1 MIKNIKMKMKMF
13 KVYNVLLFLLV
24 FSFGE
29 NLLSQKKEFKLFSPD
44 KRTEVIISIT
54 EKIQFSVK
62 YENRVLIS
70 PSPIAMQLENECIGH
85 NPVVIKNVLTQIN
98 SKVYPVVKIKEA
110 VVADNCNEVKL
121 HFKGD
126 YSVIFRAYNNGVAY
140 RFETR
145 KPGVIIVLSEKGE
158 YNFPDNYTCWWGTEK
173 SFQSNNQV
181 YYNYTS
187 LQQLGD
193 KDLASLPL
201 ILNPDKGPKVVVGE
215 TDLQDYPGL
224 WLTGANGL
232 TLNGTSAR
240 CVKAFDVL
248 SDRRLP
254 ITQRHDYI
262 AKTNGT
268 RSFPWRIF
276 AIAKNDGDLLLNQLS
291 YILASENQLTDYNW
305 IEPGKVAWDW
315 WNANNVLG
323 VDFRAGFNTETYK
336 YYIDFASKFGIR
348 YVMLD
353 EGWYVLGDMT
363 KIVPEINM
371 EELVAYGKQKGVD
384 LILWCVWKTLDDQID
399 VAFEQF
405 KNWGIK
411 GIKVDFMDRDDQW
424 MVNYYRRIAHKAAEN
439 KLMVDFHG
447 SFKPAGLHR
456 MYPNVMTYEG
466 VNGGEQYKWSMRQT
480 PEHNL
485 ITPFGRMMVGPMDYT
500 PGAMNNA
507 QEKDFKPI
515 FDTPMSMGT
524 RCHQLAMFV
533 AYESPLQML
542 CDSPTKY
549 YKELDCMKFLSDVPT
564 VWDKTIVLGASVS
577 NYLVV
582 ARQNGEKWYMA
593 AMTDWD
599 SREISIDLSFLPDG
613 EKFRMTIYSDGINAD
628 RDANDFKYEEIVV
641 DKHYKFLLKMAAGGG
656 MAAMLHPISN
666 L

>member
-1 MIKNIKMKMKMF
+1 MKTSKLH
-13 KVYNVLLFLLV
+13 KTLCGILLFCLGV
-24 FSFGE
+24 
-29 NLLSQKKEFKLFSPD
+29 NLSAQQKEFKLYSPD
-44 KRTEVIISIT
+44 KKTEVIISLT
-54 EKIQFSVK
+54 EKIQFAVR
-62 YENRVLIS
+62 YENRELVS
-70 PSPIAMQLENECIGH
+70 PSSIAMQLENEGIGH
-85 NPVVIKNVLTQIN
+85 NPTLIKSELNQIN
-98 SKVYPVVKIKEA
+98 SKVYPVVRIKEA
-110 VVADNCNEVKL
+110 VIADNCNEVKL

-126 YSVIFRAYNNGVAY
+126 YSVVFRAYNNGVAY
-140 RFETR
+140 CFETR
-145 KPGVIIVLSEKGE
+145 KPGEIVVLSEKGE

-173 SFQSNNQV
+173 NFQSNNQV

-187 LQQLGD
+187 LHQLGE

-201 ILNPDKGPKVVVGE
+201 ILNPVNGPKVVICE

-224 WLTGANGL
+224 WLTGADGL
-232 TLNGTSAR
+232 TLKGTSAN
-240 CVKAFDVL
+240 CVKAFDEL

-254 ITQRHDYI
+254 ITQRHNYI
-262 AKTNGT
+262 AKTTGT

-291 YILASENQLTDYNW
+291 YVLASENLLKDYSW

-315 WNANNVLG
+315 WNANNVMG
-323 VDFRAGFNTETYK
+323 VNFRAGINTETYK
-336 YYIDFASKFGIR
+336 YYIDFASEFGIR

-363 KIVPEINM
+363 KIVPDINM
-371 EELVAYGKQKGVD
+371 EELVAYGKQKGVE
-384 LILWCVWKTLDDQID
+384 LLLWCVWKTLDDQID

-405 KNWGIK
+405 RNWGIK

-424 MVNYYRRIAHKAAEN
+424 MVNFYHRIAQKAADN

-456 MYPNVMTYEG
+456 MFPNVMTYEG

-485 ITPFGRMMVGPMDYT
+485 VTPFGRMMAGPMDYT

-533 AYESPLQML
+533 VYESPLQML

-549 YKELDCMKFLSDVPT
+549 YKELECMKFLADVPT
-564 VWDKTIVLGASVS
+564 VWDKTIVLDAKVS
-577 NYLVV
+577 DYLVI
-582 ARQNGEKWYMA
+582 ARQKDNNWYIG

-599 SREISIDLSFLPDG
+599 ARELNLDFSFLPEGVKYKMTLYTDG
-613 EKFRMTIYSDGINAD
+613 VNAD
-628 RDANDFKYEEIVV
+628 RDGNDFKSEEIEV
-641 DKHYKFLLKMAAGGG
+641 DNNYKFLLKMAPGGG
-656 MAAMLHPISN
+656 MAAMLHPISS